1 MDATAHFVL
10 VPLMAQGHTIPMVD
24 MAHLLASRGVHVTF
38 ITTPANASRIESD
51 IQRARGSGIPIW
63 FVSLRFPCEEFGLP
77 PGCENL
83 DCVTSREHAVAFLYA
98 CRTLRGPLTSI
109 LRQQN
114 PPPSCVI
121 SDTMQYWTADMAREL
136 GIPRLM
142 FSGSGGLFHLF
153 RHLFLQ
159 NKSNDLVNNGAE
171 SVVLPGFPHH
181 IELTRAQI
189 PGSLFLPE
197 MAKFREEMMEEDCR
211 SDGVVVNTFSDL
223 EAPCID
229 QYQEVI
235 GKKVW
240 TIGPM
245 FLCNRDAAY
254 IAARGNKASIDQAQC
269 LRWLDSMQPSS
280 VIYVSFGS
288 LARTSPSQVI
298 EIGLG
303 LEASN
308 CPFLW
313 VIKAGNRSAEVE
325 TWLSQGFEERTSSRG
340 LIIRGWAPQVMI
352 LSHPAIGGFM
362 THCGWNSLLEGI
374 AFGVPMIT
382 WPHFAEQFLNE
393 KLIVEVLRTGVA
405 IGVKTITPWQ
415 ADKDVVLV
423 KKDDMVRAVSRLMGE
438 GEEGEAM
445 RNRSRELGHKA
456 RAAVEEGGSSCENVT
471 LLIQQ
476 IKASM
481 KPAQ

>member
-38 ITTPANASRIESD
+38 VTTPANASRMESN
-51 IQRARGSGIPIW
+51 IQRARGSGLPIR

-77 PGCENL
+77 QGCENL
-83 DCVTSREHAVAFLYA
+83 DCVTSTEHAVAFLHA
-98 CRTLRGPLTSI
+98 CRTLGGPLTSI

-121 SDTMQYWTADMAREL
+121 SDTMQYWTGDMAREL
-136 GIPRLM
+136 GIPRFM
-142 FSGSGGLFHLF
+142 FSGSGGFSHLFSHLFH
-153 RHLFLQ
+153 Q
-159 NKSNDLVNNGAE
+159 NKSYDK
-171 SVVLPGFPHH
+171 F
-181 IELTRAQI
+181 
-189 PGSLFLPE
+189 PGSLCLPE

-223 EAPCID
+223 EALCID
-229 QYQEVI
+229 QYQEI
-235 GKKVW
+235 IRKKVW

-254 IAARGNKASIDQAQC
+254 IAARGNKASVDQEQC
-269 LRWLDSMQPSS
+269 LRWLDSMQPTS

-313 VIKAGNRSAEVE
+313 VVKAGNRSAEVE
-325 TWLSQGFEERTSSRG
+325 TWLSQGFEERISSRG

-374 AFGVPMIT
+374 ASGVPMIT

-393 KLIVEVLRTGVA
+393 KLIVEVLRIGVA
-405 IGVKTITPWQ
+405 IGVKTRTPWA
-415 ADKDVVLV
+415 ADNDEVLV
-423 KKDDMVRAVSRLMGE
+423 KKDDVVRAVSRLMGE
-438 GEEGEAM
+438 GEEGEAR

-456 RAAVEEGGSSCENVT
+456 RAAVEEGGSSFANLT

-476 IKASM
+476 IKDGINWT
-481 KPAQ
+481 KE

>member
-1 MDATAHFVL
+1 MT
-10 VPLMAQGHTIPMVD
+10 
-24 MAHLLASRGVHVTF
+24 
-38 ITTPANASRIESD
+38 
-51 IQRARGSGIPIW
+51 
-63 FVSLRFPCEEFGLP
+63 
-77 PGCENL
+77 
-83 DCVTSREHAVAFLYA
+83 
-98 CRTLRGPLTSI
+98 
-109 LRQQN
+109 
-114 PPPSCVI
+114 
-121 SDTMQYWTADMAREL
+121 
-136 GIPRLM
+136 
-142 FSGSGGLFHLF
+142 
-153 RHLFLQ
+153 
-159 NKSNDLVNNGAE
+159 NGAE

-181 IELTRAQI
+181 IEIPRALI
-189 PGSLFLPE
+189 PGSLFIPE

-229 QYQEVI
+229 QYQEAI

-405 IGVKTITPWQ
+405 IGVKTMTPWQ
-415 ADKDVVLV
+415 VDKDVVLV

-438 GEEGEAM
+438 GEGGEAM

-476 IKASM
+476 IEDSM
-481 KPAQ
+481 KLAE